1 MTTALDTV
9 LACPRC
15 DRALDRHDATFHCAG
30 CEVDFPFVAG
40 IPWLFSEPNFTLAE
54 WRQRFDFL
62 KRRLEDDVVKL
73 TTALEH
79 DADLLPR
86 TRERLEHVRRA
97 VEDHHSRLDALLA
110 PLAVEPPR
118 AKISTY
124 LALRTRLP
132 PDQGLLT
139 YYANV
144 HRDWC
149 WGDAENAAA
158 LELVRP
164 GLANCGAAPAV
175 LVLGSGAGRLA
186 YDVHAAIDSS
196 LTVALD
202 FNPFFQFAAARIVA
216 GEELALYEF
225 PLAPRTHDDHAIL
238 RQLAAPAPARQG
250 LAIVLGDVLRP
261 PFKRAAFDVVL
272 TPWLIDIVPE
282 DLGTLARRVNALLR
296 DGGTWINVGSLA
308 FTEMPPARQY
318 SPDECTAVLEH
329 NGFAPPTT
337 LEAEVPYMCSPASR
351 HGRRELA
358 FAWHA
363 SKTSKAKAPP
373 RYEALPG
380 WLVKGTEP
388 VPLLDAFQMQAT
400 STRVYAGLMSLIDG
414 RRSIKDMAKVL
425 VDQRLMAPSEAEP
438 AVRKFLTRM
447 YDDSRR
453 AQRL

>member
-1 MTTALDTV
+1 MTPALDTV

-15 DRALDRHDATFHCAG
+15 DRALDRADATFHCAG
-30 CEVDFPFVAG
+30 CDVDFPFVAD
-40 IPWLFSEPNFTLAE
+40 IPWLFSEPSFTLAE

-62 KRRLEDDVVKL
+62 QRRLEDDVAKL

-79 DADLLPR
+79 DGDLLPR
-86 TRERLEHVRRA
+86 TRERLEHLRRA
-97 VEDHHSRLDALLA
+97 VDDHRSRLAALLA
-110 PLAVEPPR
+110 PLEIEPPR

-149 WGDAENAAA
+149 WGAAENAAA
-158 LELVRP
+158 FELVRP
-164 GLANCGAAPAV
+164 GFASCTAAPTV

-186 YDVHAAIDSS
+186 YDVHQAVDAS

-202 FNPFFQFAAARIVA
+202 FNPFFQLAAQHIVA
-216 GEELALYEF
+216 GERLALYEF
-225 PLAPRTHDDHAIL
+225 PLAPRTHEDHAIL
-238 RQLAAPAPARQG
+238 RELAAPAPARDG

-261 PFKRAAFDVVL
+261 PFKRNAFDVVL
-272 TPWLIDIVPE
+272 TPWLVDIVPE
-282 DLGTLARRVNALLR
+282 DLGTLARRVNALLC

-308 FTEMPPARQY
+308 FMEMAPARQY
-318 SPDECTAVLEH
+318 SPDECAAVLAH

-337 LEAEVPYMCSPASR
+337 SEAEIPYMCSPASR

-363 SKTSKAKAPP
+363 GKTSKAKAPP
-373 RYEALPG
+373 RYEALPH

-388 VPLLDAFQMQAT
+388 VPLLDAFRLQAT

-425 VDQRLMAPSEAEP
+425 VDQQLLAASEAEP
-438 AVRKFLTRM
+438 AIRKFLTRM

-453 AQRL
+453 PDRV